1 MTEWILLVLKW
12 QSIFFLSIDPNFLLF
27 VDQLDASPLEG
38 KKKDIL
44 PHKLEDNRKS
54 RKIKFILG
62 IYQERKDK

>member
-12 QSIFFLSIDPNFLLF
+12 QSVFFLFIDPNFLLF
-27 VDQLDASPLEG
+27 ADQLDASPLEG
-38 KKKDIL
+38 RKKDIL
-44 PHKLEDNRKS
+44 PHKLEDNQKS

>member
-44 PHKLEDNRKS
+44 PHKLEDNQKS
-54 RKIKFILG
+54 RKIKIIWG